1 MIMTIKELLSKDEE
15 QKKVLLQEPSFK
27 IEENEKGY
35 KIVTYVTALGDIFN
49 VTFYSKK
56 KGIYAI
62 TFIEIMNII
71 GTNYILNS
79 NKKLI
84 HLQPTQ
90 FWTIYK
96 KIEEGKNI
104 LGAVGVLGGKIKV
117 NENFYSFPD
126 TNYYFQKEENNN
138 FSTRGVYGI
147 YFREELIY
155 IGSSS
160 TDILERWTQHAK
172 SFTVHSPQNQ
182 MYKIQDLDDI
192 EFKLL
197 YEDKEINEML
207 PIKQKVVSTGT
218 IQFVEQLLIRTL
230 RPRYNIQGVVEPFQ
244 YKGKLTTGIDLDYV
258 DIAIKFLTEEDYKDT
273 NTILYNFCAEYG
285 EDALIAVTGKT
296 YKDLI

>member
-1 MIMTIKELLSKDEE
+1 MTIKELLNKSEE
-15 QKKVLLQEPSFK
+15 QNKVLLQEPSFK

-35 KIVTYVTALGDIFN
+35 KIVSYTTAFGDVFKA
-49 VTFYSKK
+49 TFYSKK
-56 KGIYAI
+56 KEIYTTI
-62 TFIEIMNII
+62 FIEIMKII
-71 GTNYILNS
+71 GTNYSLNS
-79 NKKLI
+79 SKKLI
-84 HLQPTQ
+84 HLSPTQ

-104 LGAVGVLGGKIKV
+104 LKAVGVLGGKFKV
-117 NENFYSFPD
+117 NETFYSFPNTD
-126 TNYYFQKEENNN
+126 YYFHQEENNN

-160 TDILERWTQHAK
+160 TDILERWSQHAK
-172 SFTVHSPQNQ
+172 DFIIHSPHSQ

-218 IQFVEQLLIRTL
+218 IQFVEQLLIKTL
-230 RPRYNIQGVVEPFQ
+230 KPRYNIQGVIEPFQ

-258 DIAIKFLTEEDYKDT
+258 NIAIHFLTDEDYKDI
-273 NTILYNFCAEYG
+273 NTILYNFCEEYG

>member
-1 MIMTIKELLSKDEE
+1 MIMTIKELLGKDEE
-15 QKKVLLQEPSFK
+15 QKKILLQKPNFK

-35 KIVTYVTALGDIFN
+35 KIVTYITALGDVFN
-49 VTFYSKK
+49 VTFYSQK
-56 KGIYAI
+56 KGIYAP
-62 TFIEIMNII
+62 TFIEVMNII

-79 NKKLI
+79 DKKLI
-84 HLQPTQ
+84 HVQPSQ

-104 LGAVGVLGGKIKV
+104 LKAVGVLGGKIKV

-126 TNYYFQKEENNN
+126 TDYYFQKEENNN

-160 TDILERWTQHAK
+160 TDVLERWTQHAQ
-172 SFTVHSPQNQ
+172 SFTTHSPQNQ
-182 MYKIQDLDDI
+182 MYKIQDLEDI

-218 IQFVEQLLIRTL
+218 IQFVEQLLIKTL
-230 RPRYNIQGVVEPFQ
+230 KPRYNIQGIAEPFQ
-244 YKGKLTTGIDLDYV
+244 YKGNLTTGIDLDYV
-258 DIAIKFLTEEDYKDT
+258 NMAIKFLTDKNYKDSD
-273 NTILYNFCAEYG
+273 TILYNFCVEYG

-296 YKDLI
+296 YKDVF